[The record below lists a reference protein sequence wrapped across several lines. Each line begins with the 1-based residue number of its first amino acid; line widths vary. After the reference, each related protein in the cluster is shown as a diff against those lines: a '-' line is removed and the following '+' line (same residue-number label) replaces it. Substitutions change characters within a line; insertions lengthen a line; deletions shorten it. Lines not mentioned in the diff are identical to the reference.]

1 MTKIAVLIPC
11 YNEEMTVTKVVKD
24 FQVSL
29 PDADIYVYDNNSTDR
44 TAELAK
50 AAGAIVR
57 KEAYQGKGNVV
68 RSMFRDIEADV
79 YVMVDGDDTYP
90 ADQAQKL
97 IDPVLYEQSDM
108 VIGDR
113 LSNGTYYKENKSAGH
128 SFGNKLVKG
137 LINSLFHAHINDIMT
152 GYRVFSRRF
161 AKCMPVMSNGFQIE
175 TEMTIFSLVYGM
187 NIKELPIDYRDR
199 PEGSFSKINTLQD
212 GARVLQTLFNLLKDY
227 RPFFFFALL
236 AMIFVILG
244 LINGIP
250 VIIEFAET
258 HYIYKIPSA
267 ILASALFMIAFLLL
281 TIGIIMDSIRNQTR
295 ILFEMHMN
303 EFLREDKKTKNSD
316 QNA

>member
-1 MTKIAVLIPC
+1 MPKIAVLIPC

-24 FQVSL
+24 FQKSI
-29 PDADIYVYDNNSTDR
+29 PDADIYVYDNNSTDK

-57 KEAYQGKGNVV
+57 KEVCQGKGNVV
-68 RSMFRDIEADV
+68 RSMFRDIDADV

-90 ADQAQKL
+90 ADQVQKL

-113 LSNGTYYKENKSAGH
+113 LSNGTYYSENKSAGH

-212 GARVLQTLFNLLKDY
+212 GARVLQTLFNFLSVE
-227 RPFFFFALL
+227 RPCFCCSLIAL
-236 AMIFVILG
+236 IFVIFG

-303 EFLREDKKTKNSD
+303 EFTNNEKQKKSD
-316 QNA
+316 VR